1 MKKID
6 LYIDSLY
13 KHMDE
18 NSEEIQALKEEMKN
32 HLLQTVAEL
41 KAEGKGEEESFEI
54 AINRFGESRQI
65 EKELTKIFK
74 VQKKFTKVL
83 LRVGGIFLVMSLTAL
98 LLFGTL
104 TINNDRKMTELH
116 NDFTQNIEKRLQA
129 NNVIPREEISSLF
142 NKYKEQL
149 RYISV
154 VNLNSNESFIAKLPL
169 EEIKNNDLVY
179 PSDISPSEY
188 RNNLHFSRTIETND
202 NKWQVVYGMRKDVLS
217 NPYLYLPI
225 MKLVGI
231 VCFVV
236 YWVFF
241 GIWGVINTYHVNR
254 FSILWIILF
263 FTLNIVALMLFKLD
277 EAQWF
282 KKSKPKKYK
291 ELF

>member
-13 KHMDE
+13 KQMDE
-18 NSEEIQALKEEMKN
+18 GAEEVQALKEEMKN
-32 HLLQTVAEL
+32 HLLQTVDEL
-41 KAEGKGEEESFEI
+41 KSEGKSEEESIEI
-54 AINRFGESRQI
+54 AINRFGEGRQI

-74 VQKKFTKVL
+74 IQKKFTKVL
-83 LRVGGIFLVMSLTAL
+83 FRVAGIFLVMSLTAL

-104 TINNDRKMTELH
+104 TINNDRKMTERH
-116 NDFTQNIEKRLQA
+116 NDFTQNIEKKLQA
-129 NNVIPREEISSLF
+129 NDVIPIEEVNSLF

-149 RYISV
+149 RYIAV
-154 VNLNSNESFIAKLPL
+154 INLNSNERFIAKLPS
-169 EEIKNNDLVY
+169 EEIKNIDFVY

-188 RNNLHFSRTIETND
+188 RNNLHFSRTIETNN
-202 NKWQVVYGMRKDVLS
+202 NKWQVIYGMRKDVLS

-241 GIWGVINTYHVNR
+241 GIWGVINTYHANR
-254 FSILWIILF
+254 FSISWIILF
-263 FTLNIVALMLFKLD
+263 FTFNIVALMLFKLD
-277 EAQWF
+277 KTQWF
-282 KKSKPKKYK
+282 KEFKPNQI
-291 ELF
+291 